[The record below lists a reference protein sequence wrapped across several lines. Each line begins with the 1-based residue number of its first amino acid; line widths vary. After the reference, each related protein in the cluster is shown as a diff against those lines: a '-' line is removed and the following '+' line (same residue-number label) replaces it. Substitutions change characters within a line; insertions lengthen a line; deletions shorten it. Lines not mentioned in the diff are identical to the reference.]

1 MCLIRKFARTH
12 YITRKIIINIFLE
25 KRKNLFYLL
34 TLGNMHDIMKM
45 SREETVE
52 DVQHATLP
60 PGFSEDQNTFI
71 NCLPGG
77 KKNEANET

>member
-1 MCLIRKFARTH
+1 
-12 YITRKIIINIFLE
+12 
-25 KRKNLFYLL
+25 
-34 TLGNMHDIMKM
+34 MKM

-52 DVQHATLP
+52 DVQHVTLP